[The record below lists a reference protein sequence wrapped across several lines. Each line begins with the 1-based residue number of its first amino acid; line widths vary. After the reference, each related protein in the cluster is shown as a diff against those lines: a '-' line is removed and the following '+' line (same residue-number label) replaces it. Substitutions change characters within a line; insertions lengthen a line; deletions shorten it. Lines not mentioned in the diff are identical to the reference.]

1 MSLSWKIGDA
11 TISAVTETELVFSS
25 ERFLGQPIEVLEPY
39 REWLQPYLT
48 DDGRFCLIVQAIL
61 VAVDGLRI
69 VVDTC
74 VGNAKDF
81 GPTMADFNGLD
92 TPFVDHLVAHDFAPD
107 DVDYVI
113 CTHLHVD
120 HVGWNTQQIDG
131 EWVPTFARAR
141 YLMSRLDLDYWSGRE
156 ARHNPFSVSVQPV
169 IDAGLVDAVET
180 DHRVSPSVALLPTP
194 GHTPGHVSVHITS
207 RGESAVIT
215 GDMVHSPVQF
225 ARPEWSSVADTD
237 RDEATRSRERL
248 ITLAG
253 ERGVVVIGTHFP
265 APTAGHLVRDHASW
279 RFEGLDQTARSAG

>member
-1 MSLSWKIGDA
+1 MSLSWKVGDA
-11 TISAVTETELVFSS
+11 TISVVTETELVFPS
-25 ERFLGQPIEVLEPY
+25 ERFLGQPVEALEPY

-48 DDGRFCLIVQAIL
+48 DDGRFRMIVQAML
-61 VAVDGLRI
+61 VAVDDLRI

-81 GPTMADFNGLD
+81 GPTMADFNDLD
-92 TPFVDHLVAHDFAPD
+92 TPFVDNLVAHDFAPD

-120 HVGWNTQQIDG
+120 HVGWNTQHIEG

-141 YLMSRLDLDYWSGRE
+141 YLMSRLDLDHWRGRD
-156 ARHNPFSVSVQPV
+156 ALHNPFSVSVQPV

-180 DHRVSPSVALLPTP
+180 DHRVSPSVTLLPTP

-207 RGESAVIT
+207 LGESAVIT

-237 RDEATRSRERL
+237 GD
-248 ITLAG
+248 
-253 ERGVVVIGTHFP
+253 
-265 APTAGHLVRDHASW
+265 
-279 RFEGLDQTARSAG
+279 